1 MSYVQLP
8 SRTSSD
14 ANASADINQ
23 LQDNLDAILTG
34 DAPTSGALVI
44 NEAGADKDF
53 RVEASGV
60 THALFVEGSSGNVGI
75 GTSTLTYNSGTG
87 MTVHNGSGRSNIKI
101 SNNTTGTGSG
111 NGTDLYVDGSDFN
124 IINRESGT
132 ISFIPS
138 SGTAAMIIDSSGNVG
153 IGVTP
158 ESSLITGFTALEIGG
173 TNVVIGNTIES
184 VSNVCYWM
192 QNVYLENSFVF
203 KRKVTDECSFISQTN
218 GDIKFYTDTS
228 GTADASFTPTERMR
242 IDSSGNVKV
251 GGTADRGTTVG
262 TAHIDIF
269 NGTAPAGTLTNGVSL
284 YSSSGEFYAM
294 DAAGNAT
301 LNSPHDSDGNWIFY
315 SKNTKTGRV
324 LKVEME
330 KFMTFLNDHFGTDFI
345 QEYMEEI

>member
-173 TNVVIGNTIES
+173 TNVVIGNTSES

-218 GDIKFYTDTS
+218 GDIKFYTDIVNY
-228 GTADASFTPTERMR
+228 E
-242 IDSSGNVKV
+242 
-251 GGTADRGTTVG
+251 
-262 TAHIDIF
+262 
-269 NGTAPAGTLTNGVSL
+269 
-284 YSSSGEFYAM
+284 
-294 DAAGNAT
+294 
-301 LNSPHDSDGNWIFY
+301 
-315 SKNTKTGRV
+315 
-324 LKVEME
+324 
-330 KFMTFLNDHFGTDFI
+330 
-345 QEYMEEI
+345 